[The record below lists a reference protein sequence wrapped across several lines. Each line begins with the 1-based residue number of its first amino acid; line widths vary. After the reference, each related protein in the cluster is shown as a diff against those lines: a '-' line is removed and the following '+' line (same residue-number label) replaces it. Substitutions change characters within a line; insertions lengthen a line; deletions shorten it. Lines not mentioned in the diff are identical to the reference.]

1 MNIKEYFKERL
12 LNNLNEGRGP
22 KPMVKVEKVKDASPD
37 NQTIRKEADR
47 IKSDGQKDLKG
58 NQSKLDQNKNG
69 RLDGQDFKILR
80 NKK

>member
-22 KPMVKVEKVKDASPD
+22 KPMVKVERVKDASPG
-37 NQTIRKEADR
+37 NENIRKETDR
-47 IKSDGQKDLKG
+47 IKTEGLKG
-58 NQSKLDQNKNG
+58 KQSKLDMNKNG
-69 RLDGQDFKILR
+69 KVDGEDFKILR

>member
-22 KPMVKVEKVKDASPD
+22 KPMVKVKKVKDASPG
-37 NQTIRKEADR
+37 NKNIRKEANR
-47 IKSDGQKDLKG
+47 IESDGQKDLKG
-58 NQSKLDQNKNG
+58 KQSNLDMNKNG
-69 RLDGQDFKILR
+69 KVDGEDFKILR

>member
-22 KPMVKVEKVKDASPD
+22 NPMVKVKKVKDASPG
-37 NQTIRKEADR
+37 NENIRKEADR
-47 IKSDGQKDLKG
+47 IKSDGQKDLK
-58 NQSKLDQNKNG
+58 
-69 RLDGQDFKILR
+69 ILR